1 MKLISSYCCT
11 IFIIIIIIG
20 LSLIFTSID
29 ASRIRVRQGRRQWC
43 RGSRRLEHLRGRCIP
58 HYECVQNRGISIGH
72 CFTNL
77 VVASCCMLPDPQDD
91 ILNFHRQTF
100 FHFKINSDHPN
111 NNEIQSK
118 HISAVDSGDAQGN
131 HHSKTIPTDDLLTST
146 TTITTEQII
155 MIKNQTAITNNMTTK
170 NFADCMDNDKDNG
183 NENVQNPINSNKTA
197 TTTTIPLDLNSTF
210 NSITN
215 NKNNNW
221 SSSLPTTRSMEESII
236 TATKMNAYSTPRP
249 IEINQNEF
257 YEIILNRS
265 ATTMTKGTITNN
277 NHSSNSNQNL
287 FIQDIPI
294 HFPIISPTP
303 TASITTTTTTT
314 TRSFSSPKLCG
325 VRPLRP
331 TGRVV
336 GGRNAQFGE
345 WPWQV
350 LIKEKSWL
358 GFFTKSKCGGVL
370 IDYKWILTAA
380 HCQPGMM
387 GSLIVMLGQHEL
399 HGTSRQLRPVVKTV
413 RRMIVHRDFDPDT
426 FDNDIALL
434 ELDTPFE
441 MQPHIVPICMPNKDE
456 DYVGQLAY
464 VAGWGKLSY
473 GGTIPS
479 VLQTVRL
486 PIIDNNL
493 CQTMFADAGHYKY
506 IRNSFLCAGYTQGGR
521 DTCEGDSGGP
531 LMMKRDDV
539 WTLIGT
545 VSHGIKCAEPN
556 LPGVYMKTWSY
567 LPWIRGIIERTL

>member
-1 MKLISSYCCT
+1 MKVISYC
-11 IFIIIIIIG
+11 IIG
-20 LSLIFTSID
+20 LSLILMQIET
-29 ASRIRVRQGRRQWC
+29 SRIRVRQGRRQWC

-58 HYECVQNRGISIGH
+58 HYECVHNRGISIGH
-72 CFTNL
+72 CFNNL
-77 VVASCCMLPDPQDD
+77 VVVASCCMLPDSQDD
-91 ILNFHRQTF
+91 ILNFHRQKF
-100 FHFKINSDHPN
+100 FNFKINSEHQN
-111 NNEIQSK
+111 INEIQSK
-118 HISAVDSGDAQGN
+118 HISTVDSDHGNAQGN
-131 HHSKTIPTDDLLTST
+131 PHSIGNKTVSTNNLLPST
-146 TTITTEQII
+146 ISTEQINS
-155 MIKNQTAITNNMTTK
+155 IKNQTAIICMTTE
-170 NFADCMDNDKDNG
+170 NYADYMGGDVD
-183 NENVQNPINSNKTA
+183 ENVQNPINSTTTAMTA
-197 TTTTIPLDLNSTF
+197 TISLDLDSTF

-215 NKNNNW
+215 NNNNW
-221 SSSLPTTRSMEESII
+221 SSSLPTTKSMEESII
-236 TATKMNAYSTPRP
+236 KSSQTNTHSTLLP

-257 YEIILNRS
+257 YEIILNR
-265 ATTMTKGTITNN
+265 TTTTKGTIDNN
-277 NHSSNSNQNL
+277 YPSNPNQNVFIEDIPLHSSVV
-287 FIQDIPI
+287 
-294 HFPIISPTP
+294 SPTP
-303 TASITTTTTTT
+303 TASFTSTT

-456 DYVGQLAY
+456 DYVGQFAY

-486 PIIDNNL
+486 PIIDNSL

-506 IRNSFLCAGYTQGGR
+506 IRHSFLCAGYTQGGR

-567 LPWIRGIIERTL
+567 LPWISGIIERTL